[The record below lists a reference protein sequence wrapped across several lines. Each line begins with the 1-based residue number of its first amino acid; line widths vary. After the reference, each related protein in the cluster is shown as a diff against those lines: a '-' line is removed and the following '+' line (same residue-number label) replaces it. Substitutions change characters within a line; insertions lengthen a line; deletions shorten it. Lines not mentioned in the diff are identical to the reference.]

1 MRRQILLAVILCFIV
16 ATSFAQGKRQEPLDP
31 RWKPA
36 DSNDYAA
43 NTFDSKTIRNTTA
56 GTVDVWIQSVYTD
69 SGRIANLKARV
80 QRKLPTKGYENLERT
95 LNHFEIDC
103 VTRMTRTL
111 GFSDHDADGAI
122 LSSEDYGDKD
132 KWHAVTPDTLFEL
145 TLESVCKA
153 VSK

>member
-1 MRRQILLAVILCFIV
+1 MHRSILLTLILCFIA
-16 ATSFAQGKRQEPLDP
+16 ATSLAQLKRQDPLDS

-36 DSNDYAA
+36 GSNDYVA
-43 NTFDSKTIRNTTA
+43 NTFDSKTLRNTPA
-56 GTVDVWIQSVYTD
+56 GTVDVRIQSVYTD
-69 SGRIANLKARV
+69 AGRIANLKARV
-80 QRKLPTKGYENLERT
+80 QTKLSTKGYENLERT

-103 VTRMTRTL
+103 AKRMTRTL

-122 LSSEDYGDKD
+122 LSSEDFGDKD

-153 VSK
+153 ASK